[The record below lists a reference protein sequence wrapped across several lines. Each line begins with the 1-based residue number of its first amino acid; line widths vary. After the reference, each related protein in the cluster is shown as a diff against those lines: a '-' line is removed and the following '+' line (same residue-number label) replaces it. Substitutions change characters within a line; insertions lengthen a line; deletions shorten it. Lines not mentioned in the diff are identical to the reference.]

1 MKLKNFCLL
10 ALCLLC
16 ANHQAFADDK
26 DEPVQR
32 WAIQAGFGGTTLYD
46 NTPDGQD
53 FYMGDEEGNYFS
65 LSADYFLNDRLALT
79 GGLYYAQEGIATYLA
94 SGIGLKKINMLGV
107 EGGIK
112 WYFFP
117 KKWIVQPRIGADI
130 HLFSTVSLC
139 VAYDLSLGFWGHH
152 RADMRFLDLPLTGQV
167 CHYKT
172 DNMRSTISLGLK
184 VDFPTKSISPKTF
197 NNLLYI
203 LSTWI
208 ESKARH

>member
-79 GGLYYAQEGIATYLA
+79 GGLYY
-94 SGIGLKKINMLGV
+94 
-107 EGGIK
+107 
-112 WYFFP
+112 
-117 KKWIVQPRIGADI
+117 
-130 HLFSTVSLC
+130 C
-139 VAYDLSLGFWGHH
+139 
-152 RADMRFLDLPLTGQV
+152 
-167 CHYKT
+167 
-172 DNMRSTISLGLK
+172 
-184 VDFPTKSISPKTF
+184 
-197 NNLLYI
+197 LLYT
-203 LSTWI
+203 SP
-208 ESKARH
+208 SPRDYAASRMPSSA